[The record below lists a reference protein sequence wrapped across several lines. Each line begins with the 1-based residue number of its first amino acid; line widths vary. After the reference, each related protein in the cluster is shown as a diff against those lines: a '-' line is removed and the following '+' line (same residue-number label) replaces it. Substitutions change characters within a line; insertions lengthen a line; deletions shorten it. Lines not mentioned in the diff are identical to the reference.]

1 MSVPA
6 PIPERT
12 SPPFLTYDMIKDIPK
27 GFRATLQKLSDFRA
41 EGAPMQLLFTGNGTA
56 FYSAEMGS
64 QVLNLSTLRWRAV
77 QAFELAN
84 YANPS
89 DKSTVTIGV
98 SHSGITK
105 FTLDALSKSKS
116 LGARTIGVTHFADR
130 PIAKAADRTFVIGDS
145 PDKSRCHT
153 KAYTN
158 SAAALFWMSLSY
170 AQVSN
175 PELATLKND
184 FETNL
189 PDKIESTIAHSESG
203 AKTMASDLRNIS
215 KIYFAGAG
223 PNLVT
228 AREAALKNKEA
239 SYLAA
244 EGMELEE
251 MLHGP
256 AMSFDKQTLVV
267 AIAPSGPSVERAKD
281 LLAAAKKIG
290 AATMIVSDLTDWDAT
305 YRFEIPKTHE
315 YLSPFVSIIPPYL
328 FSYFLAVEK
337 GKNPDLIHYTD
348 PTYWAAR
355 TIIFPP
361 GTH

>member
-1 MSVPA
+1 
-6 PIPERT
+6 
-12 SPPFLTYDMIKDIPK
+12 MIKDIPK
-27 GFRATLQKLSDFRA
+27 GFRATLQKLSEFRA
-41 EGAPMQLLFTGNGTA
+41 ETGPARLVFTGNGTA

-64 QVLNLSTLRWRAV
+64 QVLQLSNLDWRVV
-77 QAFELAN
+77 QAFELAKYEN
-84 YANPS
+84 HPGGS
-89 DKSTVTIGV
+89 GMTIGV

-105 FTLDALSKSKS
+105 STLDALSKAKSQGSK
-116 LGARTIGVTHFADR
+116 TIGVTHFTDR
-130 PIAKAADRTFVIGDS
+130 PISKVADKTLVVGDS
-145 PDKSRCHT
+145 PDRSRCHT

-158 SAAALFWMSLSY
+158 SAAAVFWLSLAFDQAST
-170 AQVSN
+170 
-175 PELATLKND
+175 PELANIKKN
-184 FETNL
+184 FETSL
-189 PDKIESTIAHSESG
+189 ADEIESTISRSESG
-203 AKTMASDLRNIS
+203 AKKMASELRNVS

-239 SYLAA
+239 SYLPA

-251 MLHGP
+251 ILHGP

-267 AIAPSGPSVERAKD
+267 ALVPWGPSVERARD

-290 AATMIVSDLTDWDAT
+290 ATTMVVSDSADWDAN
-305 YRFEIPKTHE
+305 YRFDIPKMHE
-315 YLSPFVSIIPPYL
+315 YLSPFLSIIPPYL

-337 GKNPDLIHYTD
+337 GKNPDYIHYTD
-348 PTYWAAR
+348 PTYWDAR

>member
-1 MSVPA
+1 
-6 PIPERT
+6 
-12 SPPFLTYDMIKDIPK
+12 MIKDIPK
-27 GFRATLQKLSDFRA
+27 GFRATLEKISSFRA
-41 EGAPMQLLFTGNGTA
+41 ETGPAKLIFTGNGTA

-64 QVLNLSTLRWRAV
+64 QVLSLSPLDWRAV

-84 YANPS
+84 YENPS
-89 DKSTVTIGV
+89 DKSTIMVGV

-105 FTLDALSKSKS
+105 STLDALSRAKS
-116 LGARTIGVTHFADR
+116 LGSRTIGVTHFADR
-130 PIAKAADRTFVIGDS
+130 PISKVADKTLVIGDS
-145 PDKSRCHT
+145 PDRSRCHT
-153 KAYTN
+153 KAYTD
-158 SAAALFWMSLSY
+158 SAAALFSLSLSY
-170 AQVSN
+170 AQGSS
-175 PELATLKND
+175 PELATIKKD
-184 FETNL
+184 FETSL
-189 PDKIESTIAHSESG
+189 PEKIESTIASSEGG
-203 AKTMASDLRNIS
+203 AKKMANELRTVT

-228 AREAALKNKEA
+228 GREAALKNKEA
-239 SYLAA
+239 SYLPA

-251 MLHGP
+251 ILHGP

-267 AIAPSGPSVERAKD
+267 ALAPTGPSVERARD

-290 AATMIVSDLTDWDAT
+290 AATAVISDLSDWEAA
-305 YRFEIPKTHE
+305 YRFDIPKTHE
-315 YLSPFVSIIPPYL
+315 YLSPFLTIIPPYL

-337 GKNPDLIHYTD
+337 GKNPDLIHYDD